1 MVRQECDRKFKYLTL
16 CWINMPKTG
25 GIFAQVKGGVSK
37 KVSKVICPRVS
48 DLYVKTA
55 MSQKEIIA
63 GSLIIKYN

>member
-1 MVRQECDRKFKYLTL
+1 
-16 CWINMPKTG
+16 MPKTG
-25 GIFAQVKGGVSK
+25 DIFAQVKGGVSK
-37 KVSKVICPRVS
+37 KVSKVICPRIS